1 MCTAIIITLPP
12 AKTLPPH
19 HAQGEVPYQ
28 NLRPFPDAP
37 MMIGGYFTTIIVAM
51 IPPLWHYKMM
61 PKVLAWDEKYAN
73 DNELKLAKEDSLN
86 SGKKAFIQKYQ

>member
-1 MCTAIIITLPP
+1 
-12 AKTLPPH
+12 
-19 HAQGEVPYQ
+19 
-28 NLRPFPDAP
+28 
-37 MMIGGYFTTIIVAM
+37 M
-51 IPPLWHYKMM
+51 IPPLWHYKMT